1 MGAVVEE
8 ASSGTCST
16 PPAHMPDGTRFTCDQ
31 LPPPSRDCRPPETC
45 ELTTTM
51 EKNICHQMLNWAAG
65 AVKTAT
71 MAAATLQGCPIRARR
86 SGSTR
91 EGPDPLAGV
100 RFCWGRP
107 WGARRRP
114 CWAAHGGGCARG
126 CDRGQAVA
134 ARRFSAMT
142 RRCGQP
148 APACRWPGP

>member
-71 MAAATLQGCPIRARR
+71 MAAATLQAAPALG
-86 SGSTR
+86 
-91 EGPDPLAGV
+91 AGE
-100 RFCWGRP
+100 RGGRP
-107 WGARRRP
+107 
-114 CWAAHGGGCARG
+114 
-126 CDRGQAVA
+126 
-134 ARRFSAMT
+134 
-142 RRCGQP
+142 
-148 APACRWPGP
+148 GPPKLSGPPFMYTV